1 MDMDT
6 FDAVEFEDL
15 MKNYDKIAD
24 KLEKNCNGVEDVV
37 ELIWRAFLTGAAYE
51 YNKAKNEALT
61 KC

>member
-6 FDAVEFEDL
+6 FNAVEFEDI

-24 KLEKNCNGVEDVV
+24 KLEKNCNGVKDAV

-51 YNKAKNEALT
+51 RNKAKNEALT

>member
-6 FDAVEFEDL
+6 FNAVEFEDI

-24 KLEKNCNGVEDVV
+24 KLEKNCNGVKDTA

-51 YNKAKNEALT
+51 RNKAKNEA
-61 KC
+61 